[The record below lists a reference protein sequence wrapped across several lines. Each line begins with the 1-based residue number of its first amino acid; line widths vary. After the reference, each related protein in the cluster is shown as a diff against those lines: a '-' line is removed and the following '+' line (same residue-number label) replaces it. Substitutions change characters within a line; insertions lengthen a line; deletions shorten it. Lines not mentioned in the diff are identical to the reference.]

1 MNQASL
7 ARLNSLV
14 RRLRKEPSILKEY
27 NQVFEDQLCERI
39 IERVD
44 EREEQP
50 PENTHCLR
58 HQAVIRSDAL
68 TTKLRVVFDASARLS
83 GEGGGEGA
91 VGGVSG
97 RGGRNCVFVA
107 RRGYIGI

>member
-83 GEGGGEGA
+83 GEGGG
-91 VGGVSG
+91 GGG
-97 RGGRNCVFVA
+97 RRGGR
-107 RRGYIGI
+107 G